1 MSDNNT
7 WEPSEDV
14 DPRDVIKMT
23 ENGDVLLGS
32 GFQSEEV
39 LRSTETDKDE

>member
-1 MSDNNT
+1 MSDNST

-32 GFQSEEV
+32 GLQNDGIIR
-39 LRSTETDKDE
+39 LTETDRDE